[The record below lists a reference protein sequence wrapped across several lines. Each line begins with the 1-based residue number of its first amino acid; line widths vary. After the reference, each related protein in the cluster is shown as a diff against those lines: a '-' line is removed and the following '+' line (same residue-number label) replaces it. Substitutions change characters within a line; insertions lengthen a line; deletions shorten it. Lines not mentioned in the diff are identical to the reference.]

1 MYEAI
6 LFDLDDTLYDLRSY
20 WSGRLRRAFTIIQ
33 KRYPHLDRQKLV
45 DTAIAN
51 KVYMRQM
58 PDFLRRLEVD
68 DERLIAEVSEQYCRN
83 WFLELELAEDALAMI
98 ERLRPTIR
106 LGLVTNGPVATQ
118 RPKIERFGL
127 GQHMDVLIV
136 SEEVGVAKPDPAIF
150 RIALAR
156 LGTKPATT
164 LYVGDSIEN
173 DLLGAT
179 AAGMPFIWINRRDEP
194 LPADVPPPLATI
206 RQLAELPP
214 LVETQVV

>member
-20 WSGRLRRAFTIIQ
+20 WSGRLKLAFATVQ
-33 KRYPHLDRQKLV
+33 ARYPHFDQQNLV
-45 DTAIAN
+45 DVAVAN

-58 PDFLRRLEVD
+58 PEFLRQIEVT
-68 DERLIAEVSEQYCRN
+68 DEQLIAEVSDQYCRN
-83 WFLELELAEDALAMI
+83 WFEELELAEDALAMI
-98 ERLRPTIR
+98 ERLRPRLR
-106 LGLVTNGPVATQ
+106 LGLVTNGPSSTQ
-118 RPKIERFGL
+118 RPKIKRFGL
-127 GQHMDVLIV
+127 DQHMDVIVV

-150 RIALAR
+150 RIALAK

-173 DLLGAT
+173 DLVGAA
-179 AAGMPFIWINRRDEP
+179 AAGMPFIWINRRDES
-194 LPADVPPPLATI
+194 LPEDVPPPLAVI